1 MAVYSKLSPTPHTDP
16 KTSECFDK
24 LNQRST
30 SDQTVKVFSFANHMV
45 PFATTQLSH
54 CVPKA
59 ATDNTKT
66 NEQVCV
72 PIKLFLQKQ
81 AAGLWVIVC

>member
-1 MAVYSKLSPTPHTDP
+1 MTIYSKLSPTLHTDP
-16 KTSECFDK
+16 KTSECFDN
-24 LNQRST
+24 LNQSST
-30 SDQTVKVFSFANHMV
+30 LDQILKIFSFANHMV
-45 PFATTQLSH
+45 SFATTQLCH

-59 ATDNTKT
+59 ATDNTKI